1 MRSHNQTL
9 LTGPSVC
16 KSLTNVRE
24 RESERREDEADTTR
38 VFDAPIVPRE
48 MWNTNYPADSDR
60 LSLSSPTVR
69 REREFRDNK

>member
-16 KSLTNVRE
+16 KSLTDVRE
-24 RESERREDEADTTR
+24 RESERREDEEADATR
-38 VFDAPIVPRE
+38 VFDAPIVSRE

-69 REREFRDNK
+69 REREFRG